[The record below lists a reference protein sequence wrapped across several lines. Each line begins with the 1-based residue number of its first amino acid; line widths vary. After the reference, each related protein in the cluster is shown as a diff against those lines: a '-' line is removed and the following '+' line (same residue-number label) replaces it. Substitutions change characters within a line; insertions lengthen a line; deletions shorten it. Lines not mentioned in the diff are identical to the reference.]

1 MKELDWRTH
10 IETLH
15 ELTTPGAVISPSR
28 LRELVGLL
36 NPAAAHYPSCTSERR
51 QLIGFLEAT
60 VDHPLA
66 VEALRPA
73 AIAEVPFGAPYEDLI
88 IWLAELY
95 GDDGQLERAI
105 GTVDEAIAAGSDS
118 PGYGQTSVVGWL
130 LALGRDDEA
139 AELAASVVAEDP
151 GDPGLYLNLG
161 QAYAEIGRHE
171 NALDWFTEGVRRAL
185 KEPSRFSLSYLV
197 FRREASLFA
206 LGRGYDRLQR
216 RAVGTLA
223 HDERQ
228 PLPPREPDPAFYEWM
243 LQQGFLKDDPER

>member
-15 ELTTPGAVISPSR
+15 ELATPGAAISPSR

-36 NPAAAHYPSCTSERR
+36 NPAEADYPSCTSERR
-51 QLIGFLEAT
+51 QLVGFLEAT
-60 VDHPLA
+60 VNHPLA

-73 AIAEVPFGAPYEDLI
+73 AIAEVPFGASYEDLLF
-88 IWLAELY
+88 WLASLY

-105 GTVDEAIAAGSDS
+105 GTVDEAIAAGYDS
-118 PGYGQTSVVGWL
+118 PGYARTSVVGWL

-151 GDPGLYLNLG
+151 DNPGLYFNLG
-161 QAYAEIGRHE
+161 QEYAEIGRHD

-185 KEPSRFSLSYLV
+185 NGPSRFGLEYLV
-197 FRREASLFA
+197 FRREKSLFA
-206 LGRGYDRLQR
+206 LGRGYDHLQR
-216 RAVGTLA
+216 RAVGMLA
-223 HDERQ
+223 HHERQ
-228 PLPPREPDPAFYEWM
+228 PPPPGSQARLYEWL
-243 LQQGFLKDDPER
+243 LQMGFLKDDREE